1 MVTGG
6 GQEIAHARKGS
17 ATLTQLCQ
25 GMAMEVTVRPL
36 TEDDAAG
43 LAAAI
48 AASLEHLRPWMP
60 WAVDEPR
67 GLAFHLRRIRD
78 GNAAEAAGG
87 DKLRVMVAGGV
98 IVGGCGLH
106 RRVGPDGLE
115 IGYWVHVA
123 WTRRG
128 IATEAVRQL
137 AAEAFADPAIAFVEI
152 HHDVANLASGAVA
165 AAAGFTA
172 IADRPR
178 APQAPAET
186 GVGRIWRVT
195 RGQTVSS

>member
-1 MVTGG
+1 
-6 GQEIAHARKGS
+6 
-17 ATLTQLCQ
+17 
-25 GMAMEVTVRPL
+25 MEVTVRPL
-36 TEDDAAG
+36 VEDDAAG

-67 GLAFHLRRIRD
+67 GLAFHRRRIRD
-78 GNAAEAAGG
+78 GNAAEPAGG
-87 DKLRVMVAGGV
+87 DRLRVIVAGGEV
-98 IVGGCGLH
+98 VGGCGLH

-137 AAEAFADPAIAFVEI
+137 AAEAFADPDVAFVEI
-152 HHDVANLASGAVA
+152 HHDVANVASGAVA
-165 AAAGFTA
+165 AAAGFTKVE
-172 IADRPR
+172 DRR
-178 APQAPAET
+178 RTAQAPAET
-186 GVGRIWRVT
+186 GVERIWRLS
-195 RGQTVSS
+195 R